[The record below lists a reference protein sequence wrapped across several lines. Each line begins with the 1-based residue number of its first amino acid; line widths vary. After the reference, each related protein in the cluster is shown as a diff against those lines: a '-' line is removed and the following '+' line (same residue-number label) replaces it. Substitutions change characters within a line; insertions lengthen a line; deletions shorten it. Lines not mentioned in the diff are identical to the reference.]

1 MSKSAENKQKTYT
14 RTQIFFMNL
23 PLRFNDLANYLETF
37 LIKLTTLIIIR
48 NSKATCKFLG
58 VPFDENEFL
67 QGDCSVKIK
76 NQKYTFNFDIKP
88 NNEEM

>member
-1 MSKSAENKQKTYT
+1 MSKNAENQQKTYT

-23 PLRFNDLANYLETF
+23 PLRFNDLANCIETF

-58 VPFDENEFL
+58 VSFDENEFL
-67 QGDCSVKIK
+67 QGSCPVKIK
-76 NQKYTFNFDIKP
+76 DKKYTFNFDINP
-88 NNEEM
+88 SNEEM